1 MRKNNEH
8 QFYQL
13 SSFHALSFSQLTSVQ
28 LLRKFNKRPCNC
40 LANMLCACWWLYCLL
55 SAKYCARGRA
65 PICELQK
72 DWKWV
77 VTCTYLPPVSQRLS
91 TWVAAQVANIGCI
104 ANIWRVGHA
113 WNVVLLSISQ
123 IKLAGILQVWYKWC
137 NQLKSFLWDLWEEFA
152 ILVLNNTTKDRLVK
166 EAEHVIELNAN

>member
-13 SSFHALSFSQLTSVQ
+13 SSFHALSFSQLTPVQ